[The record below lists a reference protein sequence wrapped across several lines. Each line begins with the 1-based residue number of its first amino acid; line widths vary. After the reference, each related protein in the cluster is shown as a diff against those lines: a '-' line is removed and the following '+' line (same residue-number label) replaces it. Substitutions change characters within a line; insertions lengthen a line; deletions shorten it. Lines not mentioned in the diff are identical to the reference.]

1 MLRPLVWW
9 TLSTASAM
17 LSIFFLFM
25 GINLCWASFQLN
37 HPHQFILTFFASNL
51 IILISLVILAGVIV
65 RMVSRLR
72 QDGPAEPQVHP
83 QLDPDSSPPAR
94 NDFRF
99 INPDDQSNS

>member
-25 GINLCWASFQLN
+25 GIHLCWASFQLN

-51 IILISLVILAGVIV
+51 IILISLVILAGVVVRIV
-65 RMVSRLR
+65 LRLR
-72 QDGPAEPQVHP
+72 QNDPPEAEERPR
-83 QLDPDSSPPAR
+83 LAPDSSQLGKRGEP
-94 NDFRF
+94 
-99 INPDDQSNS
+99 

>member
-1 MLRPLVWW
+1 
-9 TLSTASAM
+9 M

-25 GINLCWASFQLN
+25 GIELCWAAFQLN

-72 QDGPAEPQVHP
+72 QDDPAEPQGHP
-83 QLDPDSSPPAR
+83 QLIPNSSKIR
-94 NDFRF
+94 DHG
-99 INPDDQSNS
+99 DL